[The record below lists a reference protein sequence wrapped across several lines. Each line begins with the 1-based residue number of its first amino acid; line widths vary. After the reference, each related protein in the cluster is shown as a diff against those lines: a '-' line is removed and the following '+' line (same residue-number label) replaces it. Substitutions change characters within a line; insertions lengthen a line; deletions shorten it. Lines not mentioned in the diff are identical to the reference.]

1 MRENTGSMCIQILKE
16 SLKNERCQM
25 SKEKNKADETPI
37 QFHIPFK
44 GRPTPINQPN
54 WIYKNISSSKPNVSE
69 WISIVLILGMS
80 IGTGTLLVLESMYKS
95 FLWILVIA
103 LGIFGGLFARSAII
117 RTNIHTKNIQ
127 DDKDIPASR
136 KRKKKQPKNR

>member
-1 MRENTGSMCIQILKE
+1 
-16 SLKNERCQM
+16 M

-44 GRPTPINQPN
+44 GRPTPVNQPN

-80 IGTGTLLVLESMYKS
+80 IGTGILLILESMHKS
-95 FLWILVIA
+95 FLWILVII
-103 LGIFGGLFARSAII
+103 LGIFGGLFARSAIS
-117 RTNIHTKNIQ
+117 RAYIHMKEEKGNKNNP
-127 DDKDIPASR
+127 IPK
-136 KRKKKQPKNR
+136 KRRKKQPKHRKDYQ